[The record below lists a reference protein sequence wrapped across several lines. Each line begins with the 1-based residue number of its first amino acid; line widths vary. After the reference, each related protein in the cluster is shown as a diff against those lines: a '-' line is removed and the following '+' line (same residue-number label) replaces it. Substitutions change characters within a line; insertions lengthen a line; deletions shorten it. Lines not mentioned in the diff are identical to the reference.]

1 MGDATWTADA
11 MLDLALAPN
20 TSPVARLLMFAAERG
35 DVEGIAK
42 FEHDELRALMAEGVE
57 TGVSVAGLRRHIDVA
72 AGHGHIVAGST
83 MRRIVLDVD
92 RIRPHG
98 DMLVPG
104 DVRAGLRLV
113 HVLDR
118 GRAVAEC
125 VACLVRRVYSG
136 SSGVRVHRVWS
147 LCGAGEGCGMSRPCV
162 LTWPPGT
169 RRIPL
174 PLLSEPPLGRR
185 GERLPLPVCPA
196 GHQRSR
202 LRLRGSAAAACPPE
216 GLSGG
221 TCSTS
226 CTMRRAAT
234 R

>member
-1 MGDATWTADA
+1 M
-11 MLDLALAPN
+11 
-20 TSPVARLLMFAAERG
+20 
-35 DVEGIAK
+35 
-42 FEHDELRALMAEGVE
+42 
-57 TGVSVAGLRRHIDVA
+57 SVAGLRRHIDVA

-125 VACLVRRVYSG
+125 VACLVRRVYRRPARA
-136 SSGVRVHRVWS
+136 RVDRVWS

-162 LTWPPGT
+162 LTGC
-169 RRIPL
+169 
-174 PLLSEPPLGRR
+174 E
-185 GERLPLPVCPA
+185 VPA
-196 GHQRSR
+196 AFRSR
-202 LRLRGSAAAACPPE
+202 YCPSHRLADVVNGSPFLSARPATNGPDYACGVCGGSLPARRAF
-216 GLSGG
+216 GG